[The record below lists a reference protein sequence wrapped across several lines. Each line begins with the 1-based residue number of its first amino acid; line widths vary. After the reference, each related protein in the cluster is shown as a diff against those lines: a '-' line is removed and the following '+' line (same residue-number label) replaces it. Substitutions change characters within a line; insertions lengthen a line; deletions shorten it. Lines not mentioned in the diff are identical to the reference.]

1 MIPWRSR
8 GRQTTDR
15 QTDDRQTDDRE
26 TDRQTGGRWREE
38 EVTVSNKQ
46 QVLVKTVSTYKV
58 NLPVK
63 KLKH

>member
-8 GRQTTDR
+8 GRQT
-15 QTDDRQTDDRE
+15 